1 MSDLKVR
8 LTTPSQN
15 KVVLND
21 TGTPLTLSA
30 FQKISSPTLSLLPD
44 VNMNSSP
51 DDSILVFDSS
61 TQGFTLRQF
70 VTYDSTTDTIT
81 ISGGT
86 F

>member
-8 LTTPSQN
+8 LSTPSQN

-21 TGTPLTLSA
+21 TGTPLTLST
-30 FQKISSPTLSLLPD
+30 FQRVSTTLSTLPD
-44 VNMNSSP
+44 VNLNGSP
-51 DDSILVFDSS
+51 DDSVLVFDSS

-70 VTYDSTTDTIT
+70 VTYDSINDIIT

>member
-8 LTTPSQN
+8 LTTQSQN

-61 TQGFTLRQF
+61 TQGFTLRRF
-70 VTYDSTTDTIT
+70 LVYDSVSDTIT
-81 ISGGT
+81 LSSGD

>member
-8 LTTPSQN
+8 LSTPSQN

-21 TGTPLTLSA
+21 TGTPLTLST
-30 FQKISSPTLSLLPD
+30 FQKISSPTLSILPD
-44 VNMNSSP
+44 VNMNASP
-51 DDSILVFDSS
+51 NDSILVFDSS

-70 VTYDSTTDTIT
+70 VTYNSTTDTIT
-81 ISGGT
+81 ISGGN

>member
-8 LTTPSQN
+8 LSTPSQN

-21 TGTPLTLSA
+21 TGTPLTLST
-30 FQKISSPTLSLLPD
+30 FQKISSSLSILPD
-44 VNMNSSP
+44 VDMNASP

-70 VTYDSTTDTIT
+70 VTYNPTTDTIT
-81 ISGGT
+81 ISGGN